1 MNIAYDN
8 VVFSLQKVGGIS
20 NYWYQ
25 LSKRLQNSIDHSVSF
40 YGFKDEN
47 LFRKELKLKS
57 LTKSKLPLQ
66 LFRYLPLTTKLPSR
80 SIFHSSYY
88 RVCLQRDVVNITTV
102 YDFVYEYYSNRL
114 APSKLAHSFQ
124 KQFSLN
130 HSQGIICISE
140 STKKDLLHFYP
151 HIDPELVKVIYL
163 GADEKFT
170 PLENK
175 QSYLSLISPS
185 LKPLQYIL
193 YVGSRKPYKNFS
205 KAVEVIALNTD
216 LILVVIGGKEFSSQE
231 KKLFSSFENRIL
243 HFTETNSYDLNIFY
257 NNAFCL
263 LYPSVYEGFGIPP
276 LEAIKAGCPV
286 VSSNASSIPEVVGDA
301 GLLVADITVD
311 ALVDKVNMLRNESVR
326 KSIIDRG
333 IRQSEKFSWDRCFDQ
348 TIEFYEETYRRSLR
362 TLG

>member
-8 VVFSLQKVGGIS
+8 VVFSLQRVGGIS

-66 LFRYLPLTTKLPSR
+66 LFRYLPLTTKLPSKA
-80 SIFHSSYY
+80 IFHSSYY
-88 RVCLQRDVVNITTV
+88 RVCLQRDVVNITTA
-102 YDFVYEYYSNRL
+102 YDFVYEYYSNKL
-114 APSKLAHSFQ
+114 TPSKLAHSFQ
-124 KQFSLN
+124 KQFAVTY
-130 HSQGIICISE
+130 SQGIICISE
-140 STKKDLLHFYP
+140 STKKDLLYFYP
-151 HIDPELVKVIYL
+151 YIDPELIKVIYL

-170 PLENK
+170 PLDNK

-205 KAVEVIALNTD
+205 KALEVISLNPD
-216 LILVVIGGKEFSSQE
+216 LLLVVIGGKEFSSQE
-231 KKLFSSFENRIL
+231 KKLFSSFENRVL
-243 HFTETNSYDLNIFY
+243 HFTGVNSRDLNVLY

-263 LYPSVYEGFGIPP
+263 LYPSIYEGFGIPP
-276 LEAIKAGCPV
+276 LEAMKAGCPV
-286 VSSNASSIPEVVGDA
+286 VSTNSSSIPEVVGDA
-301 GLLVADITVD
+301 GLLVSTVTTS
-311 ALVDKVNMLRNESVR
+311 ALVDKLNILRNKSLR
-326 KSIIDRG
+326 MSIINSG
-333 IRQSEKFSWDRCFDQ
+333 IRQAKKFSWDRCFEQ
-348 TIEFYEETYRRSLR
+348 TVEFYEETYRRSL
-362 TLG
+362 

>member
-8 VVFSLQKVGGIS
+8 VVFSLQRVGGIS

-66 LFRYLPLTTKLPSR
+66 LFRYLPLTTKLPSKA
-80 SIFHSSYY
+80 IFHSSYY

-102 YDFVYEYYSNRL
+102 YDFVYEYYSNKL
-114 APSKLAHSFQ
+114 TPSKLAHSFQ
-124 KQFSLN
+124 KQFAVTY
-130 HSQGIICISE
+130 SQGIICISE
-140 STKKDLLHFYP
+140 STKKDLLYFYP
-151 HIDPELVKVIYL
+151 YIDPELIKVIYL

-170 PLENK
+170 PLDNK

-205 KAVEVIALNTD
+205 KALEVISLNPD
-216 LILVVIGGKEFSSQE
+216 LLLVVIGGKEFSSQE
-231 KKLFSSFENRIL
+231 KKFFSSFENRVL
-243 HFTETNSYDLNIFY
+243 HFTGVNSRDLNVLY

-263 LYPSVYEGFGIPP
+263 LYPSIYEGFGIPP
-276 LEAIKAGCPV
+276 LEAMKAGCPV
-286 VSSNASSIPEVVGDA
+286 VSTNSSSIPEVVGDA
-301 GLLVADITVD
+301 GLLVSTVTTS
-311 ALVDKVNMLRNESVR
+311 ALVDKLNILRNKSLR
-326 KSIIDRG
+326 MSIINSG
-333 IRQSEKFSWDRCFDQ
+333 IRQAKKFSWDRCFEQ
-348 TIEFYEETYRRSLR
+348 TVEFYEETYRRSL
-362 TLG
+362 